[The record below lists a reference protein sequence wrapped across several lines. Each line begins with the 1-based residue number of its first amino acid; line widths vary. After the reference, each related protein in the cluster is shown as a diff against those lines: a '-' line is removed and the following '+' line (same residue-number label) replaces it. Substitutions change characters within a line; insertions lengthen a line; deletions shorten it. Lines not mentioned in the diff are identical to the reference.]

1 MIRVAQA
8 DSDRLGVVE
17 AAGWVDLAKVRQ
29 AEEAAAESAHRA
41 VWGYPAAAE
50 SAHRATQFLA
60 VRYSS

>member
-1 MIRVAQA
+1 
-8 DSDRLGVVE
+8 VE
-17 AAGWVDLAKVRQ
+17 AAGWVDLAKVHQ
-29 AEEAAAESAHRA
+29 EEEAAAESAHRA